1 MEGQGVAA
9 SSASAV
15 GRQGQYG
22 PAETHVTS
30 DITRGGEGRG
40 RNGDDSH
47 VMMGPGHPATSF
59 QDDGMPQTPDSSP
72 PPRLPTGGQARP
84 SAAQAS
90 REPEGLSGQE
100 PGEQSAQEPGGQSG
114 REPEGQS
121 PQGAQAEFPSQ
132 QIKSDKADN
141 IGDPDR
147 NNSVVARD
155 ENTGHNKTAA
165 GLASSAVDAP
175 AVNSPAADDSGEP
188 ETVQFAAVP
197 PEDPESVPAEPASSP
212 DTTSPAM
219 TGEPETV
226 QFAAIPPEPSQ
237 AVPEPPQTV
246 VVPEPP
252 QTVIVPEFPQTV
264 VVPEPVVRPAAPE
277 PAADSE
283 PAVDSEAATDSE
295 SAEAEPEPQPAP
307 AAPATVA
314 ASARNPE
321 AQAPQAAPRVT
332 PGSTRACSRR
342 PCSTSGSGSPPSRW
356 SSRSPVPPR
365 SRPNAA
371 SSSARSTTTCCPG
384 CAAPPRRSWSP
395 WSAPP
400 APASPR
406 W

>member
-9 SSASAV
+9 SAASAV

-30 DITRGGEGRG
+30 DIRRGGEGRG

-47 VMMGPGHPATSF
+47 VMMEPGHPATSF
-59 QDDGMPQTPDSSP
+59 QDDGMSPTPDSSP

-84 SAAQAS
+84 SAARAS
-90 REPEGLSGQE
+90 REPEGQSGQE
-100 PGEQSAQEPGGQSG
+100 A
-114 REPEGQS
+114 EGQS
-121 PQGAQAEFPSQ
+121 PQGAQTEFSSQ

-175 AVNSPAADDSGEP
+175 AVNSPAAEDSGEP

-197 PEDPESVPAEPASSP
+197 PEDPESGPAEPATSP
-212 DTTSPAM
+212 DTMPPAM

-264 VVPEPVVRPAAPE
+264 IVPEPVARPAAPE
-277 PAADSE
+277 
-283 PAVDSEAATDSE
+283 
-295 SAEAEPEPQPAP
+295 
-307 AAPATVA
+307 
-314 ASARNPE
+314 
-321 AQAPQAAPRVT
+321 
-332 PGSTRACSRR
+332 
-342 PCSTSGSGSPPSRW
+342 
-356 SSRSPVPPR
+356 
-365 SRPNAA
+365 
-371 SSSARSTTTCCPG
+371 
-384 CAAPPRRSWSP
+384 
-395 WSAPP
+395 
-400 APASPR
+400 
-406 W
+406 